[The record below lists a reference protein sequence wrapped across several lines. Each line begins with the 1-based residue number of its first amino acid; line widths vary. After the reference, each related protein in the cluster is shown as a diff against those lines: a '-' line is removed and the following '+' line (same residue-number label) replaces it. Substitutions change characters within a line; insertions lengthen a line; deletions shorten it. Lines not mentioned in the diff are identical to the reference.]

1 MLSQKLNYQNIQS
14 YFFLVK
20 TSLSNHFFDLSTI
33 KSLHIISYRFVMLLN
48 TVKQFMTSPE
58 KNYAVHCHM
67 LSSFYFWTF
76 PVKNDNSLHLG
87 CSETFFFSFRYV
99 FYLPISLMKRKQL
112 MMLQLISQIFEI
124 TTVDI
129 RENQDQ

>member
-14 YFFLVK
+14 YFFLAK
-20 TSLSNHFFDLSTI
+20 TSLSDHFFDLSTI

-76 PVKNDNSLHLG
+76 PVKNDDSLHLG
-87 CSETFFFSFRYV
+87 CSETLVLTSFS
-99 FYLPISLMKRKQL
+99 SLLGTCFTYQFHSWRGSSWWCCNSSHKYSK
-112 MMLQLISQIFEI
+112 LQQ
-124 TTVDI
+124 
-129 RENQDQ
+129 